1 MIFIFV
7 SWEMPVISKTSD
19 LNKEACSV
27 EEGRTEGFGWDI
39 GQQEQLEDLARKVHG
54 ARVANGLAVSL

>member
-1 MIFIFV
+1 
-7 SWEMPVISKTSD
+7 MPVISKTSD